1 MQNVTVLI
9 IAYNARA
16 TIERAL
22 DSAFSQVDNVI
33 LVDDFS
39 SDGTAEFAQSVAS
52 GSLKVIRNPENLGT
66 GGSRQVAV
74 DNCESEFAIWLDAD
88 DMFLPGRVKH
98 SLAILNAGAD
108 YVFDSAELYG
118 GISDKFTKL
127 LPVPE
132 FLFEHGGLAYQI
144 ERNYVPSLGWGAV
157 RTQVVKTVGYGLS
170 LRGTEDYDHFLRALI
185 AGYDIKFSHEAN
197 YRQYAYPNSV
207 SRDVKKMNDYTL
219 ASLATLEDGLVRAYL
234 DHSGLH
240 PAEVEWIWC
249 NYLVRQGRY
258 TDLLNATMEFEAM
271 INGYKDECL
280 KSAPLPYS
288 FLWKLTF
295 AKGIALFNLNLLPK
309 AEQAFMKLN
318 EITLTPEG
326 SNNLGVV
333 RAKMGKSKDSCF
345 SVALTLKS
353 NYLDALK
360 NINEEGLFITQT
372 PLRIQASR
380 DDYE

>member
-22 DSAFSQVDNVI
+22 HSAFSQVDNVI
-33 LVDDFS
+33 LVDDCS
-39 SDGTAEFAQSVAS
+39 GDGTAEFAQSVAS
-52 GSLKVIRNPENLGT
+52 GSLKVISNQENLGV

-98 SLAILNAGAD
+98 SLAILNEGAD
-108 YVFDSAELYG
+108 YVFDSAELYD
-118 GISDKFTKL
+118 GISNIFTKE
-127 LPVPE
+127 LPIPE

-157 RTQVVKTVGYGLS
+157 RTQVAKNVGYDQS

-185 AGYDIKFSHEAN
+185 SGYNIKFSHEVN

-207 SRDVKKMNDYTL
+207 SRDVKKMNDYIL
-219 ASLATLEDGLVRAYL
+219 ASLVTIEDGLVRAYI
-234 DHSGLH
+234 DQSGLH
-240 PAEVEWIWC
+240 PAELEWIWC

-258 TDLLNATMEFEAM
+258 SDLLSATNEFETM
-271 INGYKDECL
+271 IKGYKDECL
-280 KSAPLPYS
+280 KSTPLPYS
-288 FLWKLTF
+288 FFWKLTF
-295 AKGIALFNLNLLPK
+295 AKGIALFNLNRLPEAEK
-309 AEQAFMKLN
+309 AFIKLN
-318 EITLTPEG
+318 EITLTAEG

-333 RAKMGKSKDSCF
+333 RAKIGKSKDSCF
-345 SVALTLKS
+345 SVALTLKN

-380 DDYE
+380 DDYV